1 MRGVLTTPHAR
12 GYSAA
17 MSSSIEKGHG
27 WLLVAVCTS
36 LFFMPFMM
44 AGVNAVLPP
53 LGQSLHASA
62 RELGLMG
69 AFYSMGLA
77 VFQLASGSMA
87 TSGVTAAYFCGV
99 SPCLPLPAPCWVLS
113 ILCRCFCC
121 CVLCRGWAGPCSTPA
136 VWPCWPRLLLRGG
149 APPILVTAD
158 RQYTRALPADRLL
171 RALWPGGLAGNGC
184 SGAALW
190 RPWACCC

>member
-1 MRGVLTTPHAR
+1 
-12 GYSAA
+12 

-77 VFQLASGSMA
+77 VFQLASGSMGDIWGYRRIFLWGIA
-87 TSGVTAAYFCGV
+87 LFALAGALLGFVNSV
-99 SPCLPLPAPCWVLS
+99 PL
-113 ILCRCFCC
+113 F
-121 CVLCRGWAGPCSTPA
+121 
-136 VWPCWPRLLLRGG
+136 LLLRFVQGVGG
-149 APPILVTAD
+149 AMFNACGLALLASAAPEGRRASYLGYSGSSVYAGIACGPPVAGFVAGGPGW
-158 RQYTRALPADRLL
+158 RWLL
-171 RALWPGGLAGNGC
+171 WGGPLAAGGGLV
-184 SGAALW
+184 LMT
-190 RPWACCC
+190 